1 MISIYLDIKV
11 FIIKFYIGDNARLN
25 EFSSHLWT
33 PVARIW
39 TLMKRKF
46 NLQSRILINRAGNL
60 YNDRLSSR

>member
-11 FIIKFYIGDNARLN
+11 FIIKFHIGDNARLN

-39 TLMKRKF
+39 KIQFTVSYLNKP
-46 NLQSRILINRAGNL
+46 SW
-60 YNDRLSSR
+60 

>member
-1 MISIYLDIKV
+1 MISIYSDIKV
-11 FIIKFYIGDNARLN
+11 FIIKFHIGARLN

-33 PVARIW
+33 STARIW